1 MCGSCIGIDYEL
13 YGHII
18 GIYSRSGERGRRK
31 VGTRKERKRSGRRN
45 IKEPR

>member
-18 GIYSRSGERGRRK
+18 GIYSRSGERG
-31 VGTRKERKRSGRRN
+31 GRKERKRSGRRN
-45 IKEPR
+45 VREPR